1 MADSASPTLQDIRRK
16 IRAASS
22 RVRDRLDQMIRSP
35 HYQKFLQEQ
44 IVTQRNGRF
53 VVPVKNENRGEV
65 PGLVHDTSSSGATV
79 FIEPMGVVEA
89 TNETKVLLSKE
100 QDEIDRML
108 MDLSS

>member
-1 MADSASPTLQDIRRK
+1 M
-16 IRAASS
+16 
-22 RVRDRLDQMIRSP
+22 
-35 HYQKFLQEQ
+35 QEP

-89 TNETKVLLSKE
+89 NNEIKVLQSKE
-100 QDEIDRML
+100 RDEIDRIL
-108 MDLSS
+108 TELSAEAGSFADSIKQAMNARWSSTLFLPRRSLPMK